1 MMEPMSSTTAALESG
16 AANPSNGIPLADK
29 QLQFGVIGYGYWGPQ
44 LVRNLGSLKNSSVEY
59 IADLDD
65 GQLGRAYTHHR
76 HTHLTRAT
84 SDLFESAIDG
94 VVIATPVHT
103 HYKLARAALLA
114 DKHVLVEKPLA
125 ATTSE
130 VEELAKL
137 AEERGRVLMVGYT
150 FLYHTAVR
158 ALRRILTDGQLGKL
172 YYIDAQRLNL
182 GLFRQDVNVVWDLA
196 PHDLSILR
204 YLLDADPIAVRAN
217 GAAHIQ
223 RSIQDVTYIHMTYAS
238 GLIAHLQVS
247 WLHPLKV
254 RRLTVVGD
262 QKMAVYDDVN
272 PDEKIRIYNKG
283 VDRPEPTTTFEA
295 FQLSYRS
302 GETTAPAIAW
312 KEPLLVECEHFAE
325 CIRTGQQPLTDATWS
340 LPVTRTLEAIQHSL
354 EQHGKEVVVSGTQ
367 IPGRG

>member
-1 MMEPMSSTTAALESG
+1 MEPMSSATTALDN
-16 AANPSNGIPLADK
+16 AAVQAPGLANRSEK

-65 GQLGRAYTHHR
+65 GQLARAHTHHR
-76 HTHLTRAT
+76 YTQLTHAT
-84 SDLFESAIDG
+84 SDLFASAIDG

-103 HYKLARAALLA
+103 HYQLARAALLA

-125 ATTSE
+125 AKTSE

-137 AEERGRVLMVGYT
+137 AEERKRVLMVGYT
-150 FLYHTAVR
+150 FLYHSAVR
-158 ALRRILTDGQLGKL
+158 ELRRIITEGQLGKL

-204 YLLDADPIAVRAN
+204 YLLDADPVAVRAT

-223 RSIQDVTYIHMTYAS
+223 RNIQDVTYIHMIYAS
-238 GLIAHLQVS
+238 GVIAHLQVS

-254 RRLTVVGD
+254 RRLTVVGNH
-262 QKMAVYDDVN
+262 KMAIYDDVN
-272 PDEKIRIYNKG
+272 PEDKIRIYNKG

-302 GETTAPAIAW
+302 GETMAPAISW
-312 KEPLLVECEHFAE
+312 REPLLVECEHFAE
-325 CIRTGQQPLTDATWS
+325 CIRSGQQPLTDAKWS

-354 EQHGKEVVVSGTQ
+354 EQDGKEVAV
-367 IPGRG
+367 